1 MRIENN
7 IAAWKAIVEVAR
19 CASMRDAAVALDMD
33 VAMVSRLI
41 SAMEERLNARFF
53 DRSARPMRL
62 TTYGEEHIPS
72 IKAFLDQHNELWS
85 KLTRCRNDHGH
96 LIRFGVVAGY
106 PREQL
111 LAMLAEYKQ
120 IALKI
125 DIEVVTE
132 VDHLD
137 LLRNRVDVAYL
148 LYMPEDPNLCN
159 RFIHCLGVLPVASKA
174 YVERHGMPERPE
186 DLSRHTLLMR
196 TARNYPESHCLVRGL
211 ERRPFKAAHMLSGD
225 FLTIQ
230 SALRV
235 GLGVALDLPT
245 ASIRDDLASGEVV
258 PVLNGW
264 SREPF
269 RVTLTV
275 RQNSADDPELDCFM
289 NWFVER
295 ERQAALSRYRTVGLP
310 FEQRHNGLFWKVG
323 DKGQS

>member
-7 IAAWKAIVEVAR
+7 IAVWKAIVEVAR

-41 SAMEERLNARFF
+41 AALEKRLNVRFF

-62 TTYGEEHIPS
+62 TTYGEEHIQA
-72 IKAFLDQHNELWS
+72 IREFVEQHDELWE
-85 KLTRCRNDHGH
+85 KLGRSRPQHER

-111 LAMLAEYKQ
+111 LAMLSEYKSV
-120 IALKI
+120 APEV

-137 LLRNRVDVAYL
+137 LLRDRVDVAYL
-148 LYMPEDPNLCN
+148 LYMPDDPNLCS
-159 RFIHCLGVLPVASKA
+159 RFIHCLGVLPVASRA
-174 YVERHGMPERPE
+174 YVEKYGHPEKPE
-186 DLSRHTLLMR
+186 DLVRHTLLVR
-196 TARNYPESHCLVRGL
+196 TARNYPTSRCLVRGL
-211 ERRPFKAAHMLSGD
+211 ARRPFTAAHVLSGD

-230 SALRV
+230 SAMRA

-245 ASIRDDLASGEVV
+245 SSVRDGLVSGEVV

-269 RVTLTV
+269 RVSLTV
-275 RQNSADDPELDCFM
+275 KTEASTDVQLERFM
-289 NWFVER
+289 GWFVER
-295 ERQAALSRYRTVGLP
+295 ERQAALARYRAVGFP
-310 FEQRHNGLFWKVG
+310 FEKKHNGLFWQV
-323 DKGQS
+323 